1 MIRQFATTPKE
12 AKRIGT
18 FTCDPSPHSRQG
30 CRTDTRPNGGATYR
44 EGAVRW

>member
-1 MIRQFATTPKE
+1 MIRQFATRPKE

-18 FTCDPSPHSRQG
+18 FICDPFSHSRQG
-30 CRTDTRPNGGATYR
+30 CRIDTRPNGEATYR